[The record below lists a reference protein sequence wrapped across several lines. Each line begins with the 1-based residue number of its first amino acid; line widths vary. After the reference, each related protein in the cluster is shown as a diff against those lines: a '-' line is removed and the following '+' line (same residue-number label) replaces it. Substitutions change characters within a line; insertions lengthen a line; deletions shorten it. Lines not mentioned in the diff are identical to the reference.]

1 MRPHVVP
8 QASAIALLLLLI
20 ILPSAAFAAVPFPPS
35 ALAAVLSNIALG
47 RDAAF
52 GPAVAPALGLDT
64 QSPPSERASSLIT
77 QIAHEI
83 EQVTSVFA
91 NAASQDKIVATR
103 AAVARFSR
111 ETAQEGASRSFRGS
125 GPSLSYMR
133 QLLFVPAAKAGKDPV
148 DRVMGIIS
156 RFERSPKTEDNYY
169 EYTDPKDLARSKI
182 MDLPGSG
189 TSWTTQAQPAMI
201 PGEVYALKKCRHIF
215 ILGWYCNT
223 QLYQIRDLPGSG
235 SGIKLLLTFL
245 RPLPK
250 NADNPAF
257 AGGKAENV
265 VDGYTAVYVVMASGD
280 LVLVYDLG
288 IQSRP
293 DATSLQSRLDAG
305 QKEEY
310 RELVSL
316 IEKSLQIEKL
326 PF

>member
-1 MRPHVVP
+1 MRPHVVSR
-8 QASAIALLLLLI
+8 ASAISLLLLLI
-20 ILPSAAFAAVPFPPS
+20 PSAAAFAAASFPAS
-35 ALAAVLSNIALG
+35 TLAAVLSNIARG

-52 GPAVAPALGLDT
+52 GTAVAPALGLDANL
-64 QSPPSERASSLIT
+64 PPSKRASSLIT
-77 QIAHEI
+77 QMVDEI
-83 EQVTSVFA
+83 EHVTSVFA
-91 NAASQDKIVATR
+91 NASSRDKIAATR

-111 ETAQEGASRSFRGS
+111 ETAKDGASRSFKGS

-133 QLLFVPAAKAGKDPV
+133 QLLFVPTAKAGKEPV
-148 DRVMGIIS
+148 TRVVGIIS

-169 EYTDPKDLARSKI
+169 EYTDPENLPRSKVI
-182 MDLPGSG
+182 DLPGSS
-189 TSWTTQAQPAMI
+189 TSWTTKAQPAMI
-201 PGEVYALKKCRHIF
+201 PGKVYALKKCRHIF

-235 SGIKLLLTFL
+235 SSIKLLLTFL
-245 RPLPK
+245 RPLPT

-257 AGGKAENV
+257 ADSKAENV
-265 VDGYTAVYVVMASGD
+265 VGGYTAVYVVMASGD

-288 IQSRP
+288 IQSRS
-293 DATSLQSRLDAG
+293 DATNLQSRLDEG

-316 IEKSLQIEKL
+316 IVESLHIGNL